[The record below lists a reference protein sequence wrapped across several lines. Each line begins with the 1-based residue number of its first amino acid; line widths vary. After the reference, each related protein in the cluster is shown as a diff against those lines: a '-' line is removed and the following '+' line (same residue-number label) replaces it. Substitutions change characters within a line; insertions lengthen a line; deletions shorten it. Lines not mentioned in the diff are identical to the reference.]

1 MMYTFDQICEIIS
14 QCSFGDWKI
23 EVHMD
28 GSRPYMQVH
37 VVDGRD
43 SETGAVLE
51 WTGRKWML
59 SPFMCKNEIVATAF
73 KAVMTAMEHEIRE
86 NFRYRG
92 VAIFNP
98 HLDPDAL
105 VEFVSNRANIQERPN
120 VAFAE

>member
-1 MMYTFDQICEIIS
+1 MYTVDEMREIVS

-23 EVHMD
+23 EVHID
-28 GSRPYMQVH
+28 GHRPYMQVH
-37 VVDGRD
+37 VIDGRD
-43 SETGAVLE
+43 SETGQPLE

-59 SPFMCKNEIVATAF
+59 SPFMCKNEIVTTAF

-98 HLDPDAL
+98 HVDPDAL
-105 VEFVSNRANIQERPN
+105 VDFVGNRANIQERAN